1 MEDSTNTQTAKQT
14 NDIHAIQSQCG
25 VSLEQAVELYT
36 QAKHDV
42 VQAISLFLAPSLME
56 KTKQSHPMS
65 VSQTQ
70 HALNRL
76 RVIANEKDK
85 IFSAFLS
92 QNKPPPQSSVTENQK
107 TCEMEMTRIEDVTE
121 TPE

>member
-1 MEDSTNTQTAKQT
+1 MEHSANTQTDKKT

-36 QAKHDV
+36 QANHDV
-42 VQAISLFLAPSLME
+42 VQAISFFLDPSLME
-56 KTKQSHPMS
+56 KQKRLKPTSK
-65 VSQTQ
+65 TQ
-70 HALNRL
+70 HALNHL

-92 QNKPPPQSSVTENQK
+92 QNKPPPQQSSVTE
-107 TCEMEMTRIEDVTE
+107 TISIEDVTE
-121 TPE
+121 TSE